1 MKLSFEGGRISNMK
15 TFDKVT
21 FKGTFRNYQQR
32 VLDNSDK
39 YLLNGKINIVAAP
52 GSGKTILGLELIKKL
67 DAPTII
73 LSPTTTIKYQW
84 GDRFKDSFLDESE
97 NVDDYFSYDLHEIT
111 LINSITYQA
120 LHSVMN
126 KLPVEEDGV
135 VIDYSDLDIFELVRK
150 YGVKTIC
157 LDEAHHLQNEWQKS
171 LERFLEQLGSDIK
184 IIALTATPPY
194 DAGQAEWSRYE
205 KVCGPIDEEI
215 FVPELVKEGTLC
227 PHQDYVYF
235 NYPTKEET
243 IAFSAYKIKVLNAI
257 GEIRQLGIFKKI
269 YGLINDK
276 YYNDKEY
283 LFENSKPFIALLIII
298 NSLGIE
304 IDPKIIK
311 GLTTKKTLPDPD
323 VNYYERAIEFLLE
336 NKNILTD
343 EEKEQIIKILK
354 QNNVVEKDKINFAL
368 KENVKHK
375 LLSSVGKLNSI
386 AKITEEES
394 KNMGDSLRLLILTD
408 YIKKESIKDL
418 FSDTTPLHISVV
430 TIFEVLVKSNPNY
443 KMGILSGNLIV
454 LPTSCKEH
462 LKGHKVRCTRI
473 GDTIYSEFNFSSLKN
488 KDKVDLVSKLFE
500 EGIINIIVGTKALLG
515 EGWDSP
521 CINTLILASFVGSFM
536 LSNQMRGRAIRIDR
550 NNPNKV
556 SNIWHLAT
564 LEPEYIFEEKL
575 LKSLQLKRQTDFNYI
590 QSYDYE
596 TLTRRFDCFVGPNYE
611 TGEIESGIDR
621 LTIIHPPYNRS
632 GVENINTAMLTLAAK
647 RDDSNNKWKNS
658 LIKNFKVAEEVE
670 VPKELSI
677 PPFEYINAAGLIASG
692 SSNLLLA
699 VAFSSVARSF
709 ASTSHDLEPQKFY
722 LLLAAMVGLLIVFSI
737 FSFIFG
743 KLLYRWVIHSSP
755 KKNMTFIAKALLETL
770 QYSQFISDRASLDV
784 LGNDVFIGIQLR
796 SASRYEQNIFNEA
809 VAEMFSQIDN
819 PKYLLILKKKG
830 RLNYKQSFA
839 CPTILGKKKA
849 MVELFS
855 DNLQGRVGD
864 FEIVYTRNDEGRE
877 ILLKCKKLSFIT
889 ENEKALK
896 RKKKISNYE

>member
-1 MKLSFEGGRISNMK
+1 MK
-15 TFDKVT
+15 TFDKVS

-67 DAPTII
+67 NAPTII

-84 GDRFKDSFLDESE
+84 GDRFNDSFLDKQE

-120 LHSVMN
+120 LHSIMN
-126 KLPVEEDGV
+126 KLPLEEDDV

-150 YGVKTIC
+150 YKVKTIC

-171 LERFLEQLGSDIK
+171 LEKFVEQLGDDVK

-194 DAGQAEWSRYE
+194 DAGRVEWQRYE

-227 PHQDYVYF
+227 PHQDYIYF
-235 NYPTKEET
+235 NYPTKEE
-243 IAFSAYKIKVLNAI
+243 AAVFSTYKIKVLNAI
-257 GEIRQLGIFKKI
+257 GEIRQLDIFNKI
-269 YGLINDK
+269 YGIIKDK

-304 IDPKIIK
+304 IDQKIIK
-311 GLTTKKTLPDPD
+311 GLTTQKTLPAPD
-323 VNYYERAIEFLLE
+323 FVFYERSIVFLLE
-336 NKNILTD
+336 NESILIK
-343 EEKEQIIKILK
+343 EEKEQIVKILK
-354 QNNVVEKDKINFAL
+354 QYNVIEKDKVNFDL
-368 KENVKHK
+368 KENIKHK

-386 AKITEEES
+386 AKITEAES

-408 YIKKESIKDL
+408 YIKKESIKGL
-418 FSDTTPLHISVV
+418 FSDVAPLHISVV

-462 LKGHKVRCTRI
+462 LKNQKVRCTKI
-473 GDTIYSEFNFSSLKN
+473 GDTIYSEFTFSSMKN
-488 KDKVDLVSKLFE
+488 KDKVDLVSNLFE
-500 EGIINIIVGTKALLG
+500 KGIINIIIGTKALLG

-536 LSNQMRGRAIRIDR
+536 LSNQMRGRAIRIDK

-564 LEPEYIFEEKL
+564 LEPQYVFEDNL
-575 LKSLQLKRQTDFNYI
+575 LNSLRVKRQTDFNYI

-596 TLTRRFDCFVGPNYE
+596 TLARRFDCFVGPNYE

-621 LTIIHPPYNRS
+621 LTIIRPPFNKK
-632 GVENINTAMLTLAAK
+632 GVENINETMLSLATK

-658 LIKNFKVAEEVE
+658 LIKSFKIAEEIE
-670 VPKELSI
+670 VPKQLSI
-677 PPFEYINAAGLIASG
+677 PPFAYINVSGLIASG
-692 SSNLLLA
+692 STNLLLM
-699 VAFSSVARSF
+699 VAFSTVLRTF
-709 ASTSHDLEPQKFY
+709 LSTSAKAESNKYY
-722 LLLAAMVGLLIVFSI
+722 LLIAAMIGLLILFSI
-737 FSFIFG
+737 FSIVFG
-743 KLLYRWVIHSSP
+743 KLIYKWVIHSSP

-770 QYSQFISDRASLDV
+770 QYSQFISDRVSLDV
-784 LGNDVFIGIQLR
+784 VGNDVYIGIQLR

-809 VAEMFSQIDN
+809 VTEMFTQIDN

-830 RLNYKQSFA
+830 KLNYNQSFA
-839 CPTILGKKKA
+839 CPSILGKKKA

-855 DNLQGRVGD
+855 DNLNGRVGD
-864 FEIVYTRNDEGRE
+864 FEIIYTRNDEGRE
-877 ILLKCKKLSFIT
+877 MLLKCRKLSFIT
-889 ENEKALK
+889 ENEKELK
-896 RKKKISNYE
+896 RRKKISRFE